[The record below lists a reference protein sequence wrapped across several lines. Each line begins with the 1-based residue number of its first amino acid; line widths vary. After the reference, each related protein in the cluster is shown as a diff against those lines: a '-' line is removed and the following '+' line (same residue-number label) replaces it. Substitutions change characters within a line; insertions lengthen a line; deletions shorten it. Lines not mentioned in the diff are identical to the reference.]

1 MTGDDDRAT
10 GANGRN
16 DPPGENETS
25 DAASGDGTTDS
36 QSVTEP
42 RDGGMS
48 APDAPGPQTS
58 DAESSDANR
67 TETGGDRSLADEATD
82 GGSADSAATA
92 TEQDDTDVGA
102 RDTTDGDTRSVEL
115 ADREPVIELRD
126 VRKRYDT
133 GGEIVDALKGI
144 DFAARP
150 GEFVAIM
157 GPSGS
162 GKSTMLNV
170 LGLLDAPTEGVVLL
184 NGRDVTDLTD
194 EEMTLER
201 KRSIGFVFQ
210 NFYLIPTLT
219 ATENV
224 EVPTLFDD
232 DPTAHDRATDLLSRV
247 GLGDRLE
254 HRPNQLSGGQKQR
267 VAIARS
273 LVNQPRILLADEPTG
288 NLDRETGRT
297 ILEEFTRIKEED
309 DVAVIAVTHDSQVTK
324 YADRTINLVD
334 GLIREEGD
342 DYGT

>member
-1 MTGDDDRAT
+1 MTGSDQRST
-10 GANGRN
+10 GGNGANGRA
-16 DPPGENETS
+16 GS
-25 DAASGDGTTDS
+25 DAATDS
-36 QSVTEP
+36 QSVAEP
-42 RDGGMS
+42 RGGDMS
-48 APDAPGPQTS
+48 APDAPGPQTD
-58 DAESSDANR
+58 DADSSDASR
-67 TETGGDRSLADEATD
+67 TET
-82 GGSADSAATA
+82 DSDDPAPAETPDA
-92 TEQDDTDVGA
+92 GPVDTDDMSTSETEETDAGT
-102 RDTTDGDTRSVEL
+102 RDTADGDTLSAEVT
-115 ADREPVIELRD
+115 DREPVIELRE

-232 DPTAHDRATDLLSRV
+232 DPTAHDRAIDLLSRV
-247 GLGDRLE
+247 GLGDRLD

>member
-1 MTGDDDRAT
+1 
-10 GANGRN
+10 
-16 DPPGENETS
+16 
-25 DAASGDGTTDS
+25 
-36 QSVTEP
+36 
-42 RDGGMS
+42 MS
-48 APDAPGPQTS
+48 APDAPGPQTD
-58 DAESSDANR
+58 DADSTDASR
-67 TETGGDRSLADEATD
+67 TET
-82 GGSADSAATA
+82 DSDDPAPAETPDA
-92 TEQDDTDVGA
+92 GPVDTDDTSPSETEETDAGT
-102 RDTTDGDTRSVEL
+102 RDTADGDTLSAEVT
-115 ADREPVIELRD
+115 DREPVIELRE

-232 DPTAHDRATDLLSRV
+232 DPTAHDRAVDLLSRV
-247 GLGDRLE
+247 GLGDRLD

>member
-1 MTGDDDRAT
+1 MSRNDDARET
-10 GANGRN
+10 GAADSADR
-16 DPPGENETS
+16 S
-25 DAASGDGTTDS
+25 DAERDPTTDS
-36 QSVTEP
+36 QSVAEHRGT
-42 RDGGMS
+42 DMS
-48 APDAPGPQTS
+48 
-58 DAESSDANR
+58 SSD
-67 TETGGDRSLADEATD
+67 T
-82 GGSADSAATA
+82 ADSTA
-92 TEQDDTDVGA
+92 
-102 RDTTDGDTRSVEL
+102 DTTDSTADTTDSTLETADTDEMGEFDPDAEPDSRSGDTESADF
-115 ADREPVIELRD
+115 ADRDPVIELRD

-144 DFAARP
+144 DFVARP

-184 NGRDVTDLTD
+184 NGRDVTDLSD

-232 DPTAHDRATDLLSRV
+232 DPTAHDRAIDLLSRV

-273 LVNQPRILLADEPTG
+273 LVNRPRILLADEPTG

-334 GLIREEGD
+334 GLIRTEED

>member
-1 MTGDDDRAT
+1 M
-10 GANGRN
+10 
-16 DPPGENETS
+16 P
-25 DAASGDGTTDS
+25 S
-36 QSVTEP
+36 Q
-42 RDGGMS
+42 
-48 APDAPGPQTS
+48 
-58 DAESSDANR
+58 
-67 TETGGDRSLADEATD
+67 
-82 GGSADSAATA
+82 
-92 TEQDDTDVGA
+92 QD
-102 RDTTDGDTRSVEL
+102 
-115 ADREPVIELRD
+115 PVIELRG
-126 VRKRYDT
+126 VVKRYDT
-133 GGEIVDALKGI
+133 GGEVVTALHGI

-232 DPTAHDRATDLLSRV
+232 GGGATDRAVDLLSRM
-247 GLGDRLE
+247 GLADRLD

-267 VAIARS
+267 VAIARA
-273 LVNQPRILLADEPTG
+273 LVNRPRIVLADEPTG
-288 NLDRETGRT
+288 NLDRETGQT

-309 DVAVIAVTHDSQVTK
+309 DVAVVAVTHDEQVTRF
-324 YADRTINLVD
+324 ADRTIDLVD
-334 GLIREEGD
+334 GRIREDEQ
-342 DYGT
+342 TSHAT

>member
-1 MTGDDDRAT
+1 MSRDDEWSVEDVLAESDDAEGVNAVAETDDPEDVNAVAETGEQGDAEVADAAEPVVDDEEDLGTADADEHETGD
-10 GANGRN
+10 
-16 DPPGENETS
+16 EEETS
-25 DAASGDGTTDS
+25 
-36 QSVTEP
+36 E
-42 RDGGMS
+42 R
-48 APDAPGPQTS
+48 
-58 DAESSDANR
+58 
-67 TETGGDRSLADEATD
+67 ADEI
-82 GGSADSAATA
+82 
-92 TEQDDTDVGA
+92 DTD
-102 RDTTDGDTRSVEL
+102 DF
-115 ADREPVIELRD
+115 ADVDPVIELRG

-133 GGEIVDALKGI
+133 GGEIVEALKGI
-144 DFAARP
+144 DFVARP

-184 NGRDVTDLTD
+184 NGRDVTDLSD

-232 DPTAHDRATDLLSRV
+232 DPTAHDRAIDLLSRV

-273 LVNQPRILLADEPTG
+273 LVNRPRILLADEPTG

-334 GLIREEGD
+334 GLIRTEED

>member
-1 MTGDDDRAT
+1 MTRNDDRGPDGNSGSEVAT
-10 GANGRN
+10 A
-16 DPPGENETS
+16 
-25 DAASGDGTTDS
+25 TDS
-36 QSVTEP
+36 QSVTEHE
-42 RDGGMS
+42 GGDMS
-48 APDAPGPQTS
+48 APDPADAATS
-58 DAESSDANR
+58 D
-67 TETGGDRSLADEATD
+67 TGATD
-82 GGSADSAATA
+82 S
-92 TEQDDTDVGA
+92 TD
-102 RDTTDGDTRSVEL
+102 RD
-115 ADREPVIELRD
+115 PVIELRS
-126 VRKRYDT
+126 VRKQYET

-144 DFAARP
+144 DFSARP

-184 NGRDVTDLTD
+184 NGRDVTDLSD

-232 DPTAHDRATDLLSRV
+232 DPTAHDRAVDLLSRV
-247 GLGDRLE
+247 GLGDRLD

-273 LVNQPRILLADEPTG
+273 LVNRPRILLADEPTG

-309 DVAVIAVTHDSQVTK
+309 EVAVIAVTHDSQVTK

>member
-1 MTGDDDRAT
+1 MTRDDDRET
-10 GANGRN
+10 GKNGTT
-16 DPPGENETS
+16 DPTGS
-25 DAASGDGTTDS
+25 DAATDS
-36 QSVTEP
+36 QSVAEP
-42 RDGGMS
+42 RGDVMS
-48 APDAPGPQTS
+48 APDAPGPQTG
-58 DAESSDANR
+58 DAESTDANR
-67 TETGGDRSLADEATD
+67 AESERDGPSHAETTD
-82 GGSADSAATA
+82 AGSADAGEVSPF
-92 TEQDDTDVGA
+92 G
-102 RDTTDGDTRSVEL
+102 RDTEAGAGDTADGDTLSAETT
-115 ADREPVIELRD
+115 DRDPVIELRD

-184 NGRDVTDLTD
+184 NGRDVTDLSD

-232 DPTAHDRATDLLSRV
+232 DPTAHDRAIDLLSRV

>member
-1 MTGDDDRAT
+1 ML
-10 GANGRN
+10 
-16 DPPGENETS
+16 
-25 DAASGDGTTDS
+25 S
-36 QSVTEP
+36 Q
-42 RDGGMS
+42 
-48 APDAPGPQTS
+48 
-58 DAESSDANR
+58 
-67 TETGGDRSLADEATD
+67 
-82 GGSADSAATA
+82 
-92 TEQDDTDVGA
+92 QD
-102 RDTTDGDTRSVEL
+102 
-115 ADREPVIELRD
+115 PVIELRG
-126 VRKRYDT
+126 VVKRYDT
-133 GGEIVDALKGI
+133 GGEVVTALHGI

-232 DPTAHDRATDLLSRV
+232 GGGATDRAVDLLSRM
-247 GLGDRLE
+247 GLADRLD

-267 VAIARS
+267 VAIARA
-273 LVNQPRILLADEPTG
+273 LVNRPRIVLADEPTG
-288 NLDRETGRT
+288 NLDRETGQT

-309 DVAVIAVTHDSQVTK
+309 DVAVVAVTHDEQVTRF
-324 YADRTINLVD
+324 ADRTIDLVD
-334 GLIREEGD
+334 GRIREDEQ
-342 DYGT
+342 TSHAT